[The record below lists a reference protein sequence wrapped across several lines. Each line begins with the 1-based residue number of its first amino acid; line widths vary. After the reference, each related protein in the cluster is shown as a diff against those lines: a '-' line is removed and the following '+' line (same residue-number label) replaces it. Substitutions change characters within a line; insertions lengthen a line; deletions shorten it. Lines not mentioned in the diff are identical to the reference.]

1 MKTKY
6 KNSDIYVVSDGC
18 SDSLSTKAH
27 EHLRRGAISS
37 ADINK
42 TDISMQVTCT
52 RKSFLQNTHN
62 KTELIRI
69 LRQRFTEIGNENEQ
83 SVCDADVLA
92 IKKALEMAK
101 HHQTTVVCD
110 DTDILLLLVSL
121 CHWYSTMKNIV
132 FVTNKSVNNKKV
144 HVEYSV
150 RVVVNK
156 QPLTPYLLFA
166 QAWTGCGNTSAI
178 QNQRKL
184 KIPQQ
189 LK

>member
-1 MKTKY
+1 
-6 KNSDIYVVSDGC
+6 
-18 SDSLSTKAH
+18 
-27 EHLRRGAISS
+27 
-37 ADINK
+37 
-42 TDISMQVTCT
+42 MQVTCT

-121 CHWYSTMKNIV
+121 VLHNEGYRVRYERKCQQQEGTRGIFSEGCRQQAAPNTI
-132 FVTNKSVNNKKV
+132 SVV
-144 HVEYSV
+144 CPGLD
-150 RVVVNK
+150 R
-156 QPLTPYLLFA
+156 L
-166 QAWTGCGNTSAI
+166 
-178 QNQRKL
+178 
-184 KIPQQ
+184 
-189 LK
+189 